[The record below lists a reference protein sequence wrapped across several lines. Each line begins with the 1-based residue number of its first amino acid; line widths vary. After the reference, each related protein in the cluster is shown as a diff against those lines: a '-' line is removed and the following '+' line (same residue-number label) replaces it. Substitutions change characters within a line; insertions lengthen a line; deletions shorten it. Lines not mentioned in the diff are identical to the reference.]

1 MMSALEDC
9 APYLKSAVHLENST
23 ALYKSYRDDTI
34 EMFKENFLEK
44 LFKSEYYFVRVNV
57 FSRQF

>member
-9 APYLKSAVHLENST
+9 APYLKLAVHLENST
-23 ALYKSYRDDTI
+23 TLYKSYRDDTV

-44 LFKSEYYFVRVNV
+44 LFKSECYI
-57 FSRQF
+57 